1 MSRLGVGDQLRPG
14 TASTFR
20 ETFEEY
26 LGTFLDKVY
35 RASGA
40 LLDDSLVPDV
50 VV

>member
-1 MSRLGVGDQLRPG
+1 VVEE
-14 TASTFR
+14 